1 MEKLL
6 SAGGADDI
14 FMKAMTSAGLVRR
27 ILICGKEKEGHSS
40 QSGRTWGMDFQLN

>member
-14 FMKAMTSAGLVRR
+14 FTKDMTSAGLVRR
-27 ILICGKEKEGHSS
+27 SLICRKEKEGHSS
-40 QSGRTWGMDFQLN
+40 QSGRNWGMDS